1 MVAVVAVCAAWAA
14 ATDQGAMAGVAMSA
28 ISFAPLVM
36 ATFFAL
42 TFRSTAAAVF
52 ELRAQSRR
60 RAAED
65 AATSAGL
72 DERDRQ
78 LARLDYL
85 ARPVLEKIAS
95 GSGLDAAER
104 QACGLL
110 EASLRDRLRAPGL
123 MTDEVAEAARSARVR
138 GVQVMLLDDGG
149 LTMVH
154 PTISG
159 RVSIAVS
166 AALRGAEGGVVTA
179 RILPPGRPKI
189 ASILV
194 SDSSDD
200 VRIELDADGSES
212 VVLP

>member
-1 MVAVVAVCAAWAA
+1 MV
-14 ATDQGAMAGVAMSA
+14 
-28 ISFAPLVM
+28 
-36 ATFFAL
+36 
-42 TFRSTAAAVF
+42 
-52 ELRAQSRR
+52 
-60 RAAED
+60 
-65 AATSAGL
+65 
-72 DERDRQ
+72 
-78 LARLDYL
+78 
-85 ARPVLEKIAS
+85 
-95 GSGLDAAER
+95 
-104 QACGLL
+104 
-110 EASLRDRLRAPGL
+110 
-123 MTDEVAEAARSARVR
+123 
-138 GVQVMLLDDGG
+138 LLDDSG